1 MAENNAMHSLVSFR
15 SNGLYSPVTAV
26 SQVELQAVSGGA
38 RWQGLHMEL
47 GVAESWS
54 GDDLMA
60 NGHFLS
66 MNTND
71 AMQHLRV
78 RDERRPEWT
87 SYERLPGALWI
98 HPEGCPFSLRLNHY
112 SKWNAVIIDGK
123 FLDSVLGGHYEL
135 HAGVNVTD
143 PVIEHLFRALIG
155 ELLNPSP
162 NGEVTQSLIRSFA
175 FALGSR
181 QGHKAEDLAAKSRL
195 NDAQLA
201 ALLTWVA
208 ERLDRGITVGAM
220 AAHVGLSAAHF
231 SREFKR
237 STGRTPWEHVVE
249 LRLQRARLLLEQGET
264 VCSTALQCGFFDQA
278 HFSRVFRQRYE
289 LSPSAYV
296 RKSTSASV
304 A

>member
-1 MAENNAMHSLVSFR
+1 MQSLVSFR
-15 SNGLYSPVTAV
+15 ANGLSSPITVV
-26 SQVELQAVSGGA
+26 SQIELQAMSSGP
-38 RWQGLHMEL
+38 RWQGLHLEL
-47 GVAESWS
+47 GVAESWN
-54 GDDLMA
+54 GDDLMV

-66 MNTND
+66 LNTND

-78 RDERRPEWT
+78 RDERRAEWT
-87 SYERLPGALWI
+87 SYDRLPGALWI

-112 SKWNAVIIDGK
+112 SKWTAVIIDGK
-123 FLDSVLGGHYEL
+123 FLDAVLGGHYEL
-135 HAGVNVTD
+135 NAGVNVTD
-143 PVIEHLFRALIG
+143 PVIEHLFQALIE

-181 QGHKAEDLAAKSRL
+181 QGHKAEDLPAKSRL
-195 NDAQLA
+195 NDVQLA
-201 ALLTWVA
+201 SLLSWVA
-208 ERLDRGITVGAM
+208 ERLDSGISVGAM

-237 STGRTPWEHVVE
+237 ATGRTPWEHVVE

-278 HFSRVFRQRYE
+278 HLSRVFRQRYQI
-289 LSPSAYV
+289 SPSAYV
-296 RKSTSASV
+296 RDSSASL